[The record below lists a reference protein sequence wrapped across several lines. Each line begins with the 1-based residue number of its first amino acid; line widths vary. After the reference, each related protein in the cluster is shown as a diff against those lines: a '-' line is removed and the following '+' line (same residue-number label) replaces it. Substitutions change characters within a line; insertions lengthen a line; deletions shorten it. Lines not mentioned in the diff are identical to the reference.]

1 MATLRSIGGA
11 CLLTFAA
18 FGCGDDPKAQLAP
31 EASATALA
39 SSAPK
44 SAEAKELGVDKGA
57 SSVAFVMD
65 APAEKIRG
73 KVLNGVEGQL
83 FIDPKDMT
91 QTTGN
96 IVVDIGNLEI
106 FQRKADDSGNFGDET
121 KVDKQNEHAREW
133 LEIGPSAPEAIKKK
147 NQRVEFRITSLKS
160 DKKDLTKDTGD
171 VKLDVEATGDFL
183 LHGRVS
189 KKTIKLE
196 VTVTMEGGAPKTV
209 AIKTKAPFTVGL
221 EEHDVRP
228 RDTFGKLAAKTL
240 QDLGSKVAK
249 EARVELDVRLVA
261 AGMPQSP
268 AAPPETAAPPAP
280 AASDSAAPAASAS
293 AAPSSSASKP
303 ASSAKATDK
312 KY

>member
-11 CLLTFAA
+11 CLLTLAL
-18 FGCGDDPKAQLAP
+18 FGCGDQNKAQLAP

-44 SAEAKELGVDKGA
+44 SDAAKELGVDRGA

-83 FIDPKDMT
+83 FIDPKDMS

-160 DKKDLTKDTGD
+160 DKKDLTKETGD

-189 KKTIKLE
+189 KKTVKLD

-209 AIKTKAPFTVGL
+209 VIKTKSPFTVGL

-249 EARVELDVRLVA
+249 EAQVELDVRLIA
-261 AGMPQSP
+261 SGMPQSP
-268 AAPPETAAPPAP
+268 PAPPETAAAP
-280 AASDSAAPAASAS
+280 AASDSAAPDASAS
-293 AAPSSSASKP
+293 AAPSSSASNP
-303 ASSAKATDK
+303 APSANAPEK
-312 KY
+312 K